1 MAFLL
6 KHQSGFLS
14 AVSVV
19 YAKVLLLNML
29 LVFTLQLAGM
39 ISLIQLLHNI

>member
-6 KHQSGFLS
+6 KHQSWFLS
-14 AVSVV
+14 LVSVV

-29 LVFTLQLAGM
+29 LVFTLQLARM
-39 ISLIQLLHNI
+39 VTLIELLHDI

>member
-6 KHQSGFLS
+6 KHQPGFLS

-39 ISLIQLLHNI
+39 VPLVQLLHYI